1 MWLMTLPPDQFAPL
15 GHQPPAPAIPPGF
28 APPAQRPQVKTYRL
42 KFTGKADEYFRI
54 WIVNTALT
62 VVTLGLYTPWA
73 RIRNRQYLYGHT
85 WLDGHNFEYTANPLV
100 LLRGY
105 LLVWVLFMLFSLAV
119 QLEFEGW
126 EWVAGM
132 LFLVYLVGY
141 PWLIRQSMRF
151 QARSTQH
158 RGLSFQFLGSVRE
171 SYVAYALA
179 NLAVSFSGG
188 IATPWAWY
196 MQRRYQAEG
205 LAYGDARGRFRGEVG
220 EFFMIGLKALGLT
233 IAATAVLGL
242 LAFLTITIAG
252 GGGFKLPEDEDF
264 GAAGLAILLLY
275 PLFLLMSSAAWQYV
289 RVATM
294 KYVLSNFE
302 LGGTLR
308 TRATF
313 NPWQLVWIESVNLL
327 ARLVSLGLLT
337 PWAVIRTQKYL
348 LEHIEV
354 RTIAS
359 LDDFTGHRLA
369 PESAIGEAATDLFD
383 IDVGF

>member
-1 MWLMTLPPDQFAPL
+1 MTLPPEQFAPL
-15 GHQPPAPAIPPGF
+15 GHQPPAPVTPPGF

-62 VVTLGLYTPWA
+62 IVTLGLYTPWA

-126 EWVAGM
+126 EWVAGV
-132 LFLVYLVGY
+132 LFLVYLLGY

-158 RGLSFQFLGSVRE
+158 RGLSFQFLGSVE
-171 SYVAYALA
+171 GSYVAYALA
-179 NLAVSFSGG
+179 SFVASLSGG

-220 EFFMIGLKALGLT
+220 EFFMIGLKSLGLSL
-233 IAATAVLGL
+233 AATAVLGL
-242 LAFLTITIAG
+242 LFFVTLSNATV
-252 GGGFKLPEDEDF
+252 PEYD
-264 GAAGLAILLLY
+264 GRGSILLLY
-275 PLFLLMSSAAWQYV
+275 PLLLVTSAAAWQYT
-289 RVATM
+289 RTATM

-348 LEHIEV
+348 IEHIEV
-354 RTIAS
+354 RTITS